1 MDRWWRHCYGKCVKV
16 PSSSNWNS
24 ILHTFISQ
32 SRTSNNSS
40 VLNWFGWNPICALQL
55 SLHIIDTSVTILK
68 SKSFFTP
75 PAVCYV
81 PFSIPPVR
89 LFGAKDM
96 LFLHESSAIFT
107 RWTFAFTRLC
117 VVCCDNECLYFHCLL
132 ANWTAR
138 TMLCLFNAQC
148 QHYSNTHPIEWIS
161 LLKQMQTHSMASA
174 FCWQTLSM

>member
-68 SKSFFTP
+68 SNHFSSP
-75 PAVCYV
+75 PPPSATRSVFNPTRQIVWCKRHAISTRIFRNFHSMNFRFHAIVCRV
-81 PFSIPPVR
+81 LWQRMS
-89 LFGAKDM
+89 LFP
-96 LFLHESSAIFT
+96 LFT
-107 RWTFAFTRLC
+107 RKLNSSHH
-117 VVCCDNECLYFHCLL
+117 V
-132 ANWTAR
+132 
-138 TMLCLFNAQC
+138 MLV
-148 QHYSNTHPIEWIS
+148 
-161 LLKQMQTHSMASA
+161 
-174 FCWQTLSM
+174 